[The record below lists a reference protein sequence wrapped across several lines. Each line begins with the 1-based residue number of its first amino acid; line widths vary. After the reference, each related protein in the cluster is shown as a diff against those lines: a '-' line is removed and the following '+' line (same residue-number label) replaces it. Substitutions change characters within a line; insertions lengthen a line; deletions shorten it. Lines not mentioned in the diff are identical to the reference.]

1 MQAIAYWLIYPLLW
15 MLSKL
20 PFSVLYVLSDMMYV
34 LVYRI
39 IGYRKKT
46 VRFNLTT
53 AFPEKSSQELK
64 KIEKKF
70 YQHLCDLFI
79 EMIKTLDISKGQLQ
93 ERMTFTNMEVIQDLE
108 ARKKSGIVLLGHYAS
123 YEWSFA
129 IQLHMKN
136 TGHGIYKKIKNPYFD
151 ALVRRIRG
159 KWNTTLIANKYAS
172 KHMTQ
177 QQKEGIVSMYG
188 FVADQSPRLAKSHY
202 WTEFLGHELPFF
214 TGVERIS
221 KKLDLPIV
229 YLKVKKTKRG
239 HYEGTF
245 LELAQNP
252 NEIPDFGITDAFAK
266 ALDSQIQ
273 EAPEYY
279 LWTHKRFK
287 LLGKKHESVAS
298 ASST

>member
-20 PFSVLYVLSDMMYV
+20 PFSVLYVLSDIVYI

-46 VRFNLTT
+46 VRFNLRT
-53 AFPEKSSQELK
+53 AFPEKSAQELK

-70 YQHLCDLFI
+70 YHHLCDLFI
-79 EMIKTLDISKGQLQ
+79 EMIKTLSISKKQIQ
-93 ERMTFTNMEVIQDLE
+93 ARMIYTNIDLVQNFEENGKSAIVI
-108 ARKKSGIVLLGHYAS
+108 LGHYAS

-129 IQLHMKN
+129 MQLYVKN
-136 TGHGIYKKIKNPYFD
+136 TGHGVYKKIKNPYFD
-151 ALVRRIRG
+151 NLAKRIRG
-159 KWNTTLIANKYAS
+159 RWNTKLIANKFAA

-177 QQKEGIVSMYG
+177 QKKEGIVSMYG

-202 WTEFLGHELPFF
+202 WTQFLGHELPFF

-221 KKLDLPIV
+221 KELDLPIV
-229 YLKVKKTKRG
+229 YLKVRKTKRG

-245 LELAQNP
+245 LELAKNP
-252 NEIPDFGITDAFAK
+252 TEMPDYEITDAFAK
-266 ALDSQIQ
+266 VLDSQIR
-273 EAPEYY
+273 ETPEYY

-287 LLGKKHESVAS
+287 LLGRKQESAGK
-298 ASST
+298 TNTT